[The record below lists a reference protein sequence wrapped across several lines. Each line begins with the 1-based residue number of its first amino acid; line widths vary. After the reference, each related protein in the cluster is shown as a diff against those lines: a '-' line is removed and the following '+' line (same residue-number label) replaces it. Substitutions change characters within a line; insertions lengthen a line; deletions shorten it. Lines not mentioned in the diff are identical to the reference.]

1 MPTGLTHPLD
11 QLRMRLESSFSAEP
25 RMRDAWSEPEA
36 MAKILAQIKARH
48 DSPGMDVDHRT
59 VATAVSHF
67 RRHGQ
72 PDGWRGLK
80 YTCFGAGSP
89 DETGW
94 CLLSEHALRE
104 KLFSFVQ
111 AEVEPRRKIKC
122 FQALLFSY
130 WRFPLA
136 TAKQDALVGWH
147 SLRDWL
153 GLQLPSIKMHPG
165 RKPDWLSTLSSHVN
179 LLRENPCDRYGPG
192 LFAGDGAEFG
202 EMIGSLGIPSN
213 SWVQDEATIA
223 QMKAGIS
230 QSDDRFKDALDGLLS
245 LTMGKGGITL
255 PRSLQIRCLAML
267 ISRYARCSNRTE
279 HMALR
284 DAAVSLI
291 GNPWLRRTSWDA
303 HVIDDRGTPDH
314 DAREMINGWLKR
326 RLITD
331 FFELLSADGAGDAR
345 RLHYW
350 LRFEPFID
358 DMWFALGA
366 ARSRRGENFDA
377 FRKRA
382 TGRLLDLEQTTSDND
397 AFIMRIGEFV
407 AIEFGASGNALYVYQ
422 WHSLPQAVTRKLM
435 SGHARSEVTIHQLK
449 SKNDALT
456 IKRHRDSLAALESWE
471 QKFDKELCPLIGHH
485 PGKRPAFVPDLESL
499 LSGYSVDGEPIK
511 CEDRRPRGGALWINV
526 NDTHALF
533 SSKIKSLGFSY
544 RAGHGWYRE

>member
-1 MPTGLTHPLD
+1 
-11 QLRMRLESSFSAEP
+11 MRLESSFSAEP
-25 RMRDAWSEPEA
+25 LMKGWSKPEA

-48 DSPGMDVDHRT
+48 DSPGIDVDHRT

-104 KLFSFVQ
+104 KLFSFVR
-111 AEVEPRRKIKC
+111 AEIEPRRKIKC

-136 TAKQDALVGWH
+136 TAKQDALAGWH

-153 GLQLPSIKMHPG
+153 GLQLPSIKMLPG
-165 RKPDWLSTLSSHVN
+165 RKPDWLATLSSHAN
-179 LLRENPCDRYGPG
+179 LLRENPCDRYGPR